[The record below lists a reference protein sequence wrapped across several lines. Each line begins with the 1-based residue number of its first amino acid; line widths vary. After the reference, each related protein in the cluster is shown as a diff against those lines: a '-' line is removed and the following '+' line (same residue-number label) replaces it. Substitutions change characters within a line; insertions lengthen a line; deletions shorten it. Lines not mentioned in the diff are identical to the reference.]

1 MRDKSNNKYSNI
13 QKQEIDNPLIFRIH
27 KLQAKFVTFA
37 ALKA

>member
-13 QKQEIDNPLIFRIH
+13 QNQVIDNPLIFRIH
-27 KLQAKFVTFA
+27 KKQAKFVTFA